1 MRTRKTSD
9 ITIAW
14 PVRVALVLVVV
25 LDIDEEPEDVPEDGV
40 EVATGTTTVL
50 EPVV

>member
-14 PVRVALVLVVV
+14 PVRVALTLVVT
-25 LDIDEEPEDVPEDGV
+25 LDVDEELEDVPEDDV
-40 EVATGTTTVL
+40 EVATGTMTVL
-50 EPVV
+50 EPKV

>member
-14 PVRVALVLVVV
+14 PVRVALALVMI
-25 LDIDEEPEDVPEDGV
+25 LDVDEELEDVPEDDVGA
-40 EVATGTTTVL
+40 ATGTMTVV
-50 EPVV
+50 EPKV